1 MTKNDVDRFER
12 TVVDELKAVFP
23 ACQAVV
29 PGMAQ
34 RESGSIVVLSSAMT
48 RRPEAGY
55 VTHGVAKAA
64 LDAFVRSLAVE
75 LGPEGVRVNTV
86 APGLTLTEATESL
99 PLHVKDAAIARCP
112 LRRNGL
118 PRDVAGAVLFL
129 ASDLSEFMTG
139 AYLAVDGRTTMP

>member
-1 MTKNDVDRFER
+1 MGSTE
-12 TVVDELKAVFP
+12 P
-23 ACQAVV
+23 A
-29 PGMAQ
+29 
-34 RESGSIVVLSSAMT
+34 EFKIVVLSSAMSQ
-48 RRPEAGY
+48 RPAPRY
-55 VTHGVAKAA
+55 LAHAVAKGA

-75 LGPEGVRVNTV
+75 LGSDAVRINAV

-129 ASDLSEFMTG
+129 ASDLSQFMTG
-139 AYLAVDGRTTMP
+139 AYLPVDGGYAMP